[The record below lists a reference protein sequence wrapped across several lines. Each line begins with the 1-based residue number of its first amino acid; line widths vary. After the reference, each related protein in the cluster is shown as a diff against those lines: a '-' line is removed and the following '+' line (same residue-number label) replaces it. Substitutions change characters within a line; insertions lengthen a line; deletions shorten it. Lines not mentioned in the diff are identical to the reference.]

1 MSSDELEAS
10 LENAIKIF
18 PRRKLELKKM
28 RLEAENEEKRKI
40 LIEKRK
46 EIDKLEQKIKYMK
59 AVHAV
64 ICKRLNN
71 IE

>member
-1 MSSDELEAS
+1 
-10 LENAIKIF
+10 
-18 PRRKLELKKM
+18 M